1 MSQNSDIVLKD
12 HKIFFVGGTD
22 FKINNKVFK
31 RGQMY
36 VESFKPKNTN
46 GKKIILIHGGGQSG
60 AGFISTA
67 DGRRGWLHNFLDKG
81 YEVYIV
87 DQPGRARSGYSE
99 ILYGK
104 YLERETNLD
113 DAERR
118 FTAMSTKGNWPQA
131 KTHTQWPS
139 NGLRGDQVFEQ
150 YMASQVNTMADRI
163 DIEEMSKIALSD
175 LIDQIGDTAVLG
187 HSQGGPFCWLAADI
201 RPKQV
206 KACVAVEPNGPP
218 FFNVSYGGI
227 QHSHLDKQTFKK
239 NDFDKD
245 WYQTS
250 SEPDRPNGIT
260 YSALTYDPP
269 LKQGEKL
276 IPEIDAQKTPDNLV
290 QCFLQKEPA
299 RKLVNLSK
307 TKILILTAESSYHAP
322 YDHGT
327 SNFLKQAG
335 VNHDFIR
342 LENHKIKG
350 NGHMMMHEKNSNEVS
365 SFIMNWLDKNYG

>member
-36 VESFKPKNTN
+36 VESFKPKKRME
-46 GKKIILIHGGGQSG
+46 KKIILIHGGGQSG

-99 ILYGK
+99 NLYGK

-187 HSQGGPFCWLAADI
+187 HSQGGPFCWLAADV

-227 QHSHLDKQTFKK
+227 QHSHLDKQT
-239 NDFDKD
+239 
-245 WYQTS
+245 
-250 SEPDRPNGIT
+250 
-260 YSALTYDPP
+260 
-269 LKQGEKL
+269 LK
-276 IPEIDAQKTPDNLV
+276 
-290 QCFLQKEPA
+290 
-299 RKLVNLSK
+299 RM
-307 TKILILTAESSYHAP
+307 ILIKT
-322 YDHGT
+322 G
-327 SNFLKQAG
+327 
-335 VNHDFIR
+335 
-342 LENHKIKG
+342 IKPVQ
-350 NGHMMMHEKNSNEVS
+350 NQIDQMV
-365 SFIMNWLDKNYG
+365 

>member
-99 ILYGK
+99 NLYGK

-131 KTHTQWPS
+131 KTHTELPS
-139 NGLRGDQVFEQ
+139 NGIRGDQVFEQ

-163 DIEEMSKIALSD
+163 DIEEMSKIALSE
-175 LIDQIGDTAVLG
+175 LIDKIGDTAVLG
-187 HSQGGPFCWLAADI
+187 HSQGGPFCWLAADV

-239 NDFDKD
+239 NDFDKG

-276 IPEIDAQKTPDNLV
+276 IPEIDTQKTPDNLV

-342 LENHKIKG
+342 LEDHKIKG

-365 SFIMNWLDKNYG
+365 NFIMNWLDKNYG